1 MDASQ
6 WEPIADRIAAAHPG
20 AGFDEAARAR
30 YLEALAPLPADA
42 VSEAVD
48 DLLLEPRP
56 GPPSAAVIRQAV
68 RGAREPGPQGAW
80 LDAADTARRTY
91 FPALALLSSAV
102 TVLALAGIA
111 IWWLWSGG

>member
-1 MDASQ
+1 MNASQ

-20 AGFDEAARAR
+20 AGFDDARRAE

-42 VSEAVD
+42 VAEAVD
-48 DLLLEPRP
+48 GLLLEPRAA
-56 GPPSAAVIRQAV
+56 PPSAAVIRQAARRV
-68 RGAREPGPQGAW
+68 REPGPREAW
-80 LDAADTARRTY
+80 LDAADTARRAY
-91 FPALALLSSAV
+91 LPALALLSSAV